1 MDWNLVFVIAMFA
14 VFIALLFTGYPLAF
28 VLGGTAVIFAVLGEI
43 MNTYFDIWVDAD
55 LGYMKLVIS
64 RIFGVMSNYSFVPVP
79 MFIFMGFM
87 LDKSEI
93 AKDLLRALQMALGP
107 VPGGL
112 ALAVT
117 LIGVV
122 LAASTGIIG
131 ASVVLLTALA
141 LPTMLQDKYSP
152 ELASGTVAASG
163 TLGILIPPSIM
174 LILMADQMSLSV
186 GDLFMAAV
194 VPGLILAA
202 LYFLYIVVVTFLRP
216 ELAPPLPAAER
227 ALPLRRILALVAT
240 SLVPPLLL
248 IFAVLGSIFFGIA
261 SPSEAAGV
269 GAMGATILA
278 AARGKLNLQCMKE
291 VSFATAK
298 TTAFITGAVIGAT
311 AFAVVLRGVGG
322 DEVID
327 HGILSLPFGPT
338 GTLIAILAIIFAL
351 GFILDWIEI
360 TLIILPLLAVS
371 VPKLGFDPLWFTI
384 LVAVCLQT
392 SFLTPPVGFALFYMK
407 AAAPPGITLAHIYR
421 GIVPF
426 VILQLLGLAIVF
438 AFPILVTWL
447 PRLAYG

>member
-216 ELAPPLPAAER
+216 ELAPPLAAAER
-227 ALPLRRILALVAT
+227 ALPLRRILALVAA

-278 AARGKLNLQCMKE
+278 AARG
-291 VSFATAK
+291 S
-298 TTAFITGAVIGAT
+298 
-311 AFAVVLRGVGG
+311 
-322 DEVID
+322 
-327 HGILSLPFGPT
+327 
-338 GTLIAILAIIFAL
+338 
-351 GFILDWIEI
+351 
-360 TLIILPLLAVS
+360 
-371 VPKLGFDPLWFTI
+371 
-384 LVAVCLQT
+384 
-392 SFLTPPVGFALFYMK
+392 
-407 AAAPPGITLAHIYR
+407 
-421 GIVPF
+421 
-426 VILQLLGLAIVF
+426 
-438 AFPILVTWL
+438 
-447 PRLAYG
+447 

>member
-14 VFIALLFTGYPLAF
+14 VFIMLLFTGYPLAF
-28 VLGGTAVIFAVLGEI
+28 VLGGVAVIFAVLGEI
-43 MNTYFDIWVDAD
+43 MNVYFDIWVDAD

-79 MFIFMGFM
+79 MFIFMGYM

-107 VPGGL
+107 MPGGL
-112 ALAVT
+112 ALSVT
-117 LIGVV
+117 VIGVV

-141 LPTMLQDKYSP
+141 LPTMLEDKYNP
-152 ELASGTVAASG
+152 ALASGTVAASG

-174 LILMADQMSLSV
+174 LILMADQMDLSV
-186 GDLFMAAV
+186 GDLFMGAV
-194 VPGLILAA
+194 FPGLVLAG
-202 LYFLYIVVVTFLRP
+202 LYFAYIVVIAFLKP
-216 ELAPPLPAAER
+216 ASAPPMPREQR
-227 ALPLRRILALVAT
+227 DLPLGQILLLLTT

-248 IFAVLGSIFFGIA
+248 IFAVLGSIFLGIA

-278 AARGKLNLQCMKE
+278 AVRGKLDIQCMKE
-291 VSFATAK
+291 VCFATAK

-322 DEVID
+322 DQVID
-327 HGILSLPFGPT
+327 HAILSLPFGPV
-338 GTLIAILAIIFAL
+338 GTLIAILAIVFAL

-360 TLIILPLLAVS
+360 TLIVLPLLAVS
-371 VPKLGFDPLWFTI
+371 IPKLGFDPIWFTI
-384 LVAVCLQT
+384 LIAVCLQT

-407 AAAPPGITLAHIYR
+407 AAAPPGITLTHIYK
-421 GIVPF
+421 GIIPF
-426 VILQLLGLAIVF
+426 VILQLLGLALVF
-438 AFPILVTWL
+438 IFPDLVTWL
-447 PRLAYG
+447 PSIAYG